1 MKQIYP
7 TKLKAGDEIRVISPS
22 QSMSLISGNAR
33 IVAQKRF
40 EELGLKLTFGANIEE
55 SDDFT
60 SSSVAMRVDDM
71 HNAFNDPDVKG
82 IITVI
87 GGFNSNQLLRE
98 IDWDIIKNNPK
109 VFCGFSDIT
118 ALNNAILTKTGLV
131 TYSGLHYSSFGMENY
146 FNYSL
151 DYFKKCLMTDGEM
164 LIEQSKEWTDDQWF
178 LDQEKRTPIANE
190 GWLIINEGQAQGR
203 IIGGNMCTLNLLQ
216 GTEYMPDLTDSVLF
230 LEDDEESHPEHFDRN
245 LVSLIQQPGFSGVKA
260 IVIGRFQNASN
271 MTNDLLIK
279 IIKSKKELAN
289 TPVIANID
297 FGHTSPIV
305 TFPVGGEVKL
315 EIKQQN
321 SEIKIVKH

>member
-146 FNYSL
+146 FDYSL

-164 LIEQSKEWTDDQWF
+164 LIEPSKEWTDDQWF
-178 LDQEKRTPIANE
+178 LDQEKRAPIAND

-230 LEDDEESHPEHFDRN
+230 MEDDEESHPEHFDRN
-245 LVSLIQQPGFSGVKA
+245 LISLIQQPGFSGVKA

-315 EIKQQN
+315 EVKQQN